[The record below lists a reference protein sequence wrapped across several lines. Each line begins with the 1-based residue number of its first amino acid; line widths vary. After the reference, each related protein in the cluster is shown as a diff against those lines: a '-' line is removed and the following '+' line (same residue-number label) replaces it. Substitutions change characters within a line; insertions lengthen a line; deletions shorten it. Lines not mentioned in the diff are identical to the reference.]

1 MEQARHVAII
11 MDGNGRWARKQ
22 GKSRRQGHREG
33 VKALERIARAAAD
46 SEVIQFLTVFAF
58 STENWIR
65 PGREVKFLFDLL
77 RSTIHNELDKLQKDE
92 QIKIQVIGRL
102 QELDP
107 DIQEDIKRIEKISRN
122 NSELVLTVAV
132 NYGGRAEILDAVNSI
147 ISTRLQ
153 ENQDNSQTSNHNKIK
168 NHQLTKDN
176 QTIKDNQI
184 KKHQTTKD
192 NQMTKDNQKNKSNQ
206 ENENNQQMF
215 SRERK
220 NKFISE
226 AELENYLYRP
236 DLPEVDLLIRTGGEK
251 RISNF
256 LLWQI
261 SYAELFFTPILWPD
275 FSADDLEEALEDY
288 TRRQRKFGGLPG
300 EER

>member
-33 VKALERIARAAAD
+33 VKALERIARAAAN
-46 SEVIQFLTVFAF
+46 SEQIQYLTVFAF
-58 STENWIR
+58 STENWKR
-65 PGREVKFLFDLL
+65 PGWEVKFLFDLL
-77 RSTIHNELDKLQKDE
+77 RSTIRNELDKLQEEE
-92 QIKIQVIGRL
+92 QIMIKVIGRL

-122 NSELVLTVAV
+122 NRELVLTVAV
-132 NYGGRAEILDAVNSI
+132 NYGARAEILDAVNSI
-147 ISTRLQ
+147 IRTNLQ
-153 ENQDNSQTSNHNKIK
+153 QNQNSQQYKNLPQSQNSQQNQNNQMYKNNQQNKNKPQNK
-168 NHQLTKDN
+168 NLHQNKNNYQNKDN
-176 QTIKDNQI
+176 QQI
-184 KKHQTTKD
+184 ISQERE
-192 NQMTKDNQKNKSNQ
+192 NKL
-206 ENENNQQMF
+206 
-215 SRERK
+215 
-220 NKFISE
+220 ISE
-226 AELENYLYRP
+226 TELKNHLYNP
-236 DLPEVDLLIRTGGEK
+236 GLPEVDLLIRTGGEK

-275 FSADDLEEALEDY
+275 FTAENLEEALDDFA
-288 TRRQRKFGGLPG
+288 RRQRKYGGLPG